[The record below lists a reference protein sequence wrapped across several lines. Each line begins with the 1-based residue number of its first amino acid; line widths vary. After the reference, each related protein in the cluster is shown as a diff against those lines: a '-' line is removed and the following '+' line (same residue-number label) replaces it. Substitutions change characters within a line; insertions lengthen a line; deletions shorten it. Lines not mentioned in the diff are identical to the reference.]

1 MSLFMFNKFSLDGFP
16 YHLMPFWICPFSE
29 ITFTY
34 PFFPGSPPWRT
45 PNLLSC
51 QGWHVALGVP
61 PWIKVDNTQRVAY
74 HFHQQTLGCSPR
86 NVATGA
92 NPRSGKK
99 RSSWKV
105 AAIGESCTKPEPK
118 SLAYRIRLLLQE
130 RVPPN
135 VFLFGGPKPFLDSV
149 KAS

>member
-1 MSLFMFNKFSLDGFP
+1 MGFLIISCHFGSARFQKSP
-16 YHLMPFWICPFSE
+16 SPTPFS
-29 ITFTY
+29 
-34 PFFPGSPPWRT
+34 P
-45 PNLLSC
+45 
-51 QGWHVALGVP
+51 VP
-61 PWIKVDNTQRVAY
+61 PLADPKPAVLSRVACG
-74 HFHQQTLGCSPR
+74 FGSSTLDKSRQHTAGCLPLSPAVSGCSPR

-92 NPRSGKK
+92 NPRSGMK

-135 VFLFGGPKPFLDSV
+135 AFLFGGPKTILRLCKSII
-149 KAS
+149 

>member
-1 MSLFMFNKFSLDGFP
+1 MFNKFSLDGFP

-61 PWIKVDNTQRVAY
+61 PWIKVDNTQLVAY
-74 HFHQQTLGCSPR
+74 HFHQLSRVFPPERC
-86 NVATGA
+86 NWA
-92 NPRSGKK
+92 NPRSGMK

-118 SLAYRIRLLLQE
+118 SLAYRIRVLLQE

-135 VFLFGGPKPFLDSV
+135 AFLFGGPKTILRLCKSII
-149 KAS
+149 